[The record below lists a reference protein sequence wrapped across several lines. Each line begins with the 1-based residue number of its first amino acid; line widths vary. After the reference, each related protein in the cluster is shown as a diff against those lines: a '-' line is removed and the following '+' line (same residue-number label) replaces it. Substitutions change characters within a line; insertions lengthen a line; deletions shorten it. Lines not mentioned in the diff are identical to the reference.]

1 MRVVCDI
8 EANGLLN
15 TVTKIHCLSY
25 CNLET
30 DEIKSL
36 VNYKDM
42 INFLTTPN
50 LTIIGHNFIRFDSPA
65 LEKILGIKV
74 TARLIDTLS
83 LSWYIETT
91 RKLHGL
97 EGYGKDF
104 GVFKPD
110 IEDWENL
117 DIETYIH
124 RCEEDVKINTIL
136 WKRQEQ
142 FLKFL
147 YVEEKLLNRFL
158 NYISFKTDCVREQE
172 EVGIKFDVE
181 KCKITLEKLEKE
193 KESKKKELESVMP
206 KVDIIS
212 KKVVNDV
219 TTDENGKI
227 VAKKGDLF
235 YNWSVEKGHKEELV
249 KSITKVIGDK
259 DPNSNSNDQL
269 KNWLYSLGWVP
280 EHYKHVKDK
289 VTQEVRKV
297 PQIASIEG
305 GGEVC
310 ESVKKLYDKEPRLE
324 LLNGLSVISHRISIF
339 KGFLRDQ
346 VDGRLYASM
355 SGLTNTLRLQH
366 TVLVNLPGIYKKY
379 GKDIRGCLIADEGSF
394 VCGSDLSGIEDST
407 KRHYIYKYD
416 PKYVEDMNV
425 PGYDPHLE
433 IAVLAGFIKDEDV
446 EFFKKF
452 DSDSKKED
460 FNPKKED
467 KGRFKTLKVIRTKS
481 KIVNFSATYKVGL
494 NTLIRNSG
502 MKADEAK
509 RTLDTF
515 WERNKAI
522 LQIEKSLKIRHIDGK
537 MWLQNPTNMFWYS
550 LRNEKDKFSTLN
562 QGTAVYVFDIWIG
575 FMRRLGIK
583 IAYQCHDEVMF
594 NTKNKEK
601 TKEIVGN
608 SMESVNNLLKLN
620 IKVGCS
626 VDFGSDYSQIH

>member
-1 MRVVCDI
+1 MENIIFDI
-8 EANGLLN
+8 ETNGIN
-15 TVTKIHCLSY
+15 ATKIHCLSY
-25 CNLET
+25 NNL
-30 DEIKSL
+30 DANKKDSL
-36 VNYKDM
+36 TSYNDM
-42 INFLTTPN
+42 REFLLKPN
-50 LTIIGHNFIRFDSPA
+50 ITLIGHNVQRYDIPQ

-91 RKLHGL
+91 RTTHGL
-97 EGYGKDF
+97 ESYGEDF
-104 GVFKPD
+104 GVPKPE
-110 IEDWENL
+110 IKDWENL

-124 RCEEDVKINTIL
+124 RCEEDVKINTLL
-136 WKRQEQ
+136 WKRQHQ

-147 YVEEKLLNRFL
+147 YVDDNLLSKFL

-172 EVGIKFDVE
+172 EVGVRLDVE
-181 KCKITLEKLEKE
+181 RCKSVLNKLETE
-193 KESKKKELESVMP
+193 KENKRDELHSIMP
-206 KVDIIS
+206 KVDITS
-212 KKVVNDV
+212 KKVIENAIS
-219 TTDENGKI
+219 DENGKI
-227 VAKKGDLF
+227 LSVKGDLF
-235 YNWSVEKGHKEELV
+235 YDVHKERGWQEEA
-249 KSITKVIGDK
+249 KKEIIKVIRQEE
-259 DPNSNSNDQL
+259 PNFNSNKQL
-269 KNWLYSLGWVP
+269 KDWLYALEWVP

-289 VTQEVRKV
+289 KTEEVRKV

-305 GGEVC
+305 GGEIC
-310 ESVKKLYDKEPRLE
+310 DSIKKLYDKEPRLE

-346 VDGRLYASM
+346 IEGRLYASI
-355 SGLTNTLRLQH
+355 SGLTNTLRMQH

-379 GKDIRGCLIADEGSF
+379 GEDIRGCLIADEGSF
-394 VCGSDLSGIEDST
+394 VCGSDLSGIEDCT

-425 PGYDPHLE
+425 PGYDAHLE
-433 IAVLAGFIKDEDV
+433 IAVLAGFITNEDV
-446 EFFKKF
+446 EFFKKY
-452 DSDSKKED
+452 DKESKKED
-460 FNPKKED
+460 FSPSQED
-467 KGRFKTLKVIRTKS
+467 KKRFSSLKIIRTKS

-494 NTLIRNSG
+494 KTLIRNSG
-502 MKADEAK
+502 MKAEEAK

-522 LQIEKSLKIRHIDGK
+522 LQIERNLKIRHIDGK

-575 FMRRLGIK
+575 FMRRMGIK

-601 TKEIVGN
+601 TKEMIKD
-608 SMESVNNLLKLN
+608 SMKMVNNSLKLN
-620 IKVGCS
+620 IEVGCS
-626 VDFGSDYSQIH
+626 IDHGQNYSEIH

>member
-1 MRVVCDI
+1 MENIIFDI
-8 EANGLLN
+8 ETNGIN
-15 TVTKIHCLSY
+15 ATKIHCLSY
-25 CNLET
+25 NNLDT
-30 DEIKSL
+30 NKRDSL
-36 VNYKDM
+36 TSYDDM
-42 INFLTTPN
+42 REFLLKPN
-50 LTIIGHNFIRFDSPA
+50 ITLIGHNVVRYDIPQ
-65 LEKILGIKV
+65 LEKILNIKI
-74 TARLIDTLS
+74 TAKLIDTLS

-97 EGYGKDF
+97 ESYGKDF
-104 GVFKPD
+104 RVFKPD

-124 RCEEDVKINTIL
+124 RCEEDVRINTIL
-136 WKRQEQ
+136 WKRQYQ

-147 YVEEKLLNRFL
+147 YVNDSLLNKFL

-172 EVGIKFDVE
+172 EVGVKLDVE
-181 KCKITLEKLEKE
+181 RCKNTLEKLEKE
-193 KESKKKELESVMP
+193 KESKKRELESVMP
-206 KVDIIS
+206 KVDIVS
-212 KKVVNDV
+212 KKVINNV
-219 TTDENGKI
+219 TTDKDGKI

-235 YNWSVEKGHKEELV
+235 YDWSIEKGHKEELV
-249 KSITKVIGDK
+249 KEVTKIIGDK

-269 KNWLYSLGWVP
+269 KNWLYLLGWIP

-305 GGEVC
+305 GGEIC
-310 ESVKKLYDKEPRLE
+310 DSVKKLYDKEPRLE
-324 LLNGLSVISHRISIF
+324 LLNGLSVLSHRISIF

-346 VDGRLYASM
+346 IEERLYASM

-379 GKDIRGCLIADEGSF
+379 GEDIRGCLIADKESF
-394 VCGSDLSGIEDST
+394 VCGSDLSGIEDCT

-425 PGYDPHLE
+425 PGYDAHLE
-433 IAVLAGFIKDEDV
+433 IAVLAGFITNEDV
-446 EFFKKF
+446 EFFKKY
-452 DSDSKKED
+452 DKESKKED
-460 FNPKKED
+460 FNPSQED
-467 KGRFKTLKVIRTKS
+467 KKRFSSLKIIRTKS

-494 NTLIRNSG
+494 KTLIRNSG
-502 MKADEAK
+502 MKGEEAK

-522 LQIEKSLKIRHIDGK
+522 LQIEKDLKIRHIDGK

-575 FMRRLGIK
+575 FMRRMGIK

-601 TKEIVGN
+601 TKGIIKD
-608 SMESVNNLLKLN
+608 SMQMVNNLLKLN
-620 IKVGCS
+620 IEVRCS
-626 VDFGSDYSQIH
+626 VDFGKNYSEIH